1 MSHVRFVLRALERR
15 ARSDDHF
22 TEAKELEPPCD
33 RIAIREEHISDQ
45 TTKLNFTNDHL
56 QDWTKRNI
64 RVTKHGVDQPLFTIT
79 PKSWSSSSRR
89 ELQDGT
95 GLPLMDIR
103 GSLTSK
109 SKVWY
114 CQLPG
119 EQPGPSARRGRH
131 ILEAGPLGWMSD
143 AIDVRLNGVKVSSSR
158 KADDDAPCDPVVLQV
173 RGQKHTSRIIT
184 RVIYNG
190 QHIASFRRFQLDERS
205 IKEDWFQVLEAT
217 VAPNVDLTLV
227 GFSHRTALFLISL
240 TWSRSP

>member
-1 MSHVRFVLRALERR
+1 MSHLRLILRALERR
-15 ARSDDHF
+15 ARSDDQF
-22 TEAKELEPPCD
+22 TEAKDLEPPRD
-33 RIAIREEHISDQ
+33 RIAIREDHISDQ
-45 TTKLNFTNDHL
+45 TTTLHFTNDHL

-64 RVTKHGVDQPLFTIT
+64 RVTKHGVDEPLFTIT

-103 GSLTSK
+103 GSWTSK

-119 EQPGPSARRGRH
+119 DQPGPSARRGRH

-143 AIDVRLNGVKVSSSR
+143 AIDVRLHGICVPS
-158 KADDDAPCDPVVLQV
+158 ADKSESDSPDGPVLLQV
-173 RGQKHTSRIIT
+173 RGQKHTSRIMT
-184 RVIYNG
+184 RVIYEG

-205 IKEDWFQVLEAT
+205 IKEDWFRVLEAT
-217 VAPNVDLTLV
+217 VASNVDLTLV
-227 GFSHRTALFLISL
+227 GFSRRQALFSFLL
-240 TWSRSP
+240 TRSRSP

>member
-1 MSHVRFVLRALERR
+1 MSHVRLVLRALERR

-22 TEAKELEPPCD
+22 TEAKDLEPPRD

-45 TTKLNFTNDHL
+45 TTTLYFTNDHL

-64 RVTKHGVDQPLFTIT
+64 RVTKHGIDEPLFAIT
-79 PKSWSSSSRR
+79 PRSWSNSSRR

-103 GSLTSK
+103 GSWTSK

-143 AIDVRLNGVKVSSSR
+143 AIDVRLNGVR
-158 KADDDAPCDPVVLQV
+158 APNAAKGDCDQVVLQV

-184 RVIYNG
+184 RVIYEG

-205 IKEDWFQVLEAT
+205 IKEDWFRVLEAT
-217 VAPNVDLTLV
+217 VASNVDLTLV
-227 GFSHRTALFLISL
+227 GLSLDTSAPEVTNTA
-240 TWSRSP
+240 